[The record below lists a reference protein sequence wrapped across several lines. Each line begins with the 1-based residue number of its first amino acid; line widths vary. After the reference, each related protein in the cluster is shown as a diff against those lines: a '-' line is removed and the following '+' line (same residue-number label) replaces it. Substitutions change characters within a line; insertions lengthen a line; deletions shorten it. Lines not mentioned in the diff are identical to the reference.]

1 MCTLLGGVDISDF
14 SEQIS
19 EQSGHAIS
27 FSCTG
32 NVAKVGKWC
41 FSKIYSTW
49 RKDFMKRWV
58 WELVRLHNTDS
69 SLNENVSESLTPI
82 YSDSIWKSYIQMSPK
97 WLV

>member
-1 MCTLLGGVDISDF
+1 MCTLLGGVDICDF

-41 FSKIYSTW
+41 FSKIYSLLYLE
-49 RKDFMKRWV
+49 KRLYEEAGV
-58 WELVRLHNTDS
+58 GAGK
-69 SLNENVSESLTPI
+69 I
-82 YSDSIWKSYIQMSPK
+82 A
-97 WLV
+97 